1 MNRPTIREV
10 AISTELII
18 HGHNKGFT
26 YKEAE
31 LLAVEQ
37 LKEGNA
43 TLVDVFTTRTSD
55 DVYELLEG
63 DNVSQVL
70 ETHNFV
76 GLVTTGW
83 ASPLTDD
90 DKETW
95 SAPSKHPERRR
106 IRLVIIADKGNVCAV
121 IRFSDG
127 DDEVIVDEGSAT
139 GSLNDAFRKAIK
151 RKRKGK

>member
-43 TLVDVFTTRTSD
+43 TLVDVFTTRTSG

-83 ASPLTDD
+83 ASPLTDE
-90 DKETW
+90 KEIW
-95 SAPSKHPERRR
+95 SVPPSKHPERRR
-106 IRLVIIADKGNVCAV
+106 VRLVIVADKGNVCAV

-127 DDEVIVDEGSAT
+127 DNEVIVDEGSAT
-139 GSLNDAFRKAIK
+139 GSLNDALRKAIK
-151 RKRKGK
+151 RKRKGE